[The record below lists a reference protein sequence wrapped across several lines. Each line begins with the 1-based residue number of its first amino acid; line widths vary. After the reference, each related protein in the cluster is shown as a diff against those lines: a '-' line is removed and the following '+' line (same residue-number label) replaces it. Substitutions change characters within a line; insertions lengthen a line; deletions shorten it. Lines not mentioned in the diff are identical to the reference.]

1 MMQNVTLRMDSELMR
16 AVRHRAVDDRKSLSA
31 WITDT
36 LRTLVQKESVT
47 EKVKNEAL
55 ALLEKGVHLGGKAL
69 RREEL
74 YDR

>member
-16 AVRHRAVDDRKSLSA
+16 VVRHRAVDDRKSLSA

-36 LRTLVQKESVT
+36 LRTLVQKESGT

-55 ALLEKGVHLGGKAL
+55 AILEKGVHLGGRAF
-69 RREEL
+69 RREEI
-74 YDR
+74 YER